1 MDKKYRVQ
9 ARKRADLCKVF
20 GNIQRVLIVWAL
32 CERELSVSEIAAKL
46 DSSLQNTSQHLNLMK
61 DKGVLVSR
69 REGREIYYRIVDRE
83 MVRECPIIKDHPNLF
98 VEGETS

>member
-1 MDKKYRVQ
+1 M
-9 ARKRADLCKVF
+9 F

-32 CERELSVSEIAAKL
+32 CERELSVSEIAAML

-69 REGREIYYRIVDRE
+69 REGREIYYRIVDSE